1 MFCVILQFFFFLIS
15 VDVTWHSFYTILVQF
30 SSCSS
35 GIPEI
40 SSISL
45 LPCCS
50 SWFLLTFSSSNSSWS
65 SFSVLL
71 MRVFFVFR
79 FLFSASILAIWLPW
93 VSSISAWKSC
103 DFSMSIS
110 ILWLFYFFLLHA
122 FYPGRKVV
130 FFLLYYVQLFYL
142 FLDTFNWWCH
152 PSKGSH
158 DIIQDQL
165 LLLCCTLASWLFRFI
180 LLLWFCGSNILL
192 IK

>member
-1 MFCVILQFFFFLIS
+1 M
-15 VDVTWHSFYTILVQF
+15 DVTWHSFYTILVQF

-50 SWFLLTFSSSNSSWS
+50 SWFLLTFSSSDSSWS

-103 DFSMSIS
+103 DFSMSIP

-142 FLDTFNWWCH
+142 FFFWTIFFERPEKVFLSIEKVLEKDKWG
-152 PSKGSH
+152 PA
-158 DIIQDQL
+158 L
-165 LLLCCTLASWLFRFI
+165 MTLPYYFSPYFWDKEVLFLGI
-180 LLLWFCGSNILL
+180 TWQI
-192 IK
+192 